1 MAGARH
7 SRSGSQHGRRQST
20 GSHAGTQRRGQGRE
34 RGRGNNDGARH
45 PARPL
50 PEDTGEHSRRGS
62 SRRAD
67 APVRGQGVSGHQ
79 TGSRRQMS
87 RVGRRRYV
95 RGRAQGFR
103 SDAPRRTALEAL
115 TAVHRDDAYANLVLP
130 ELVGAA
136 GLAGRDAAFATALT
150 YGTLRLQG
158 RYDAILARCVD
169 RPLGRLDP
177 VVLDVL
183 RLGAHQLLGMRVPTH
198 AAVSASVDLAT
209 DAASR
214 GAAGLVN
221 AVLRKVAATDVEG
234 WIATLTGLQSLPLPV
249 SDGEV
254 SVRTGLA
261 DPAVL
266 ACVHAHPEWIVKAFR
281 QALDRGGRSQEEIE
295 ALLEAD
301 NADPVVTLCARP
313 GLVSPEYLAREAATY
328 LGQTT
333 CPTDASPYGLVLAG
347 GDPAALP
354 AVRSARAGV
363 EDAGSQLVA
372 LVLSEAPLQGR
383 DERWLDMCAGPGG
396 KAALLGARAAQR
408 GAHLVANEISPH
420 RTGLVRSS
428 VKALPL
434 GRVEAGGVVEV
445 RCGDGRRYGEQ
456 RPGFFDRVLLDA
468 PCSGLGSLRRRPE
481 SRWRRQ
487 VADVAELT
495 QTQRELLAAALRTVR
510 VGGLVAYVT
519 CSPHVEETELVVRD
533 VRRAAARAGL
543 ASELVHAGDVATRV
557 APVPPA
563 GADRELLQLWP
574 HLDGTDAMFCAL
586 IRRTA

>member
-1 MAGARH
+1 MGGVGGQGRSRGGSGAGAR
-7 SRSGSQHGRRQST
+7 RG
-20 GSHAGTQRRGQGRE
+20 GSHGPRGGGHGQGARRDGRSAAGNQRRGQGRE
-34 RGRGNNDGARH
+34 RGRGNQDGARH
-45 PARPL
+45 PGQPAG
-50 PEDTGEHSRRGS
+50 PER
-62 SRRAD
+62 
-67 APVRGQGVSGHQ
+67 
-79 TGSRRQMS
+79 GSRRQTG
-87 RVGRRRYV
+87 REGRRRHTDPS
-95 RGRAQGFR
+95 RTFR
-103 SDAPRRTALEAL
+103 SDPPRRVALEAL
-115 TAVHRDDAYANLVLP
+115 TAVHRDDAYANLILP
-130 ELVGAA
+130 ELIASA
-136 GLAGRDAAFATALT
+136 GLTGRDAAFATALT

-158 RYDAILARCVD
+158 RYDAVLAQCVD
-169 RPLGRLDP
+169 RPLDRLDAA
-177 VVLDVL
+177 VLDVL

-209 DAASR
+209 DATSR

-221 AVLRKVAATDVEG
+221 AVLRQVAAHDLAGWLTLVTGAAVVPEDAEDTDP
-234 WIATLTGLQSLPLPV
+234 A
-249 SDGEV
+249 
-254 SVRTGLA
+254 A
-261 DPAVL
+261 DPATDPAAL
-266 ACVHAHPEWIVKAFR
+266 AAVHAHPEWIVKVMR
-281 QALDRGGRSQEEIE
+281 QALTRHGRPASELA

-301 NADPVVTLCARP
+301 NADPLVTLCARP
-313 GLVSPEYLAREAATY
+313 GLVSPEHLAAEVRKR
-328 LGQTT
+328 LGSTAQ
-333 CPTDASPYGLVLAG
+333 PADASPYGLVLTG

-354 AVRSARAGV
+354 AVRCARAGV

-372 LVLSEAPLQGR
+372 LVLTEARLEGR

-428 VKALPL
+428 VKALPV
-434 GRVEAGGVVEV
+434 GRVEDGGVVEV
-445 RCGDGRRYGEQ
+445 RCGDGRRYADQ

-487 VADVAELT
+487 PGDVTELT

-533 VRRAAARAGL
+533 VRRWAERQGL
-543 ASELVHAGDVATRV
+543 GTELVPAGDVATRV

-563 GADRELLQLWP
+563 GADRQLLQLWP

-586 IRRTA
+586 IRRTC